1 MASPVNS
8 PKHSTE
14 IPAHVE
20 LPETKAND
28 KKHVTFGGVKVM
40 DTAAVTEFNEGK
52 RATKGAR
59 SKDTMESASGCC
71 LDPVFGCVKSTYA
84 TVKPYID
91 SAIDFCA
98 PYCQKVGEYI
108 SWAFNSL
115 WALVFG
121 AKDEKK
127 DAKADE
133 GTAASSLDPK
143 VTAAKERLTATID
156 ELQKKQA
163 AAAAAADAAPKVE
176 TPEVEEEEGDDLEEV
191 LTPKAATEQPKV
203 ATAAPKAEETS
214 QPSIQELQ
222 VRLQEITSFRTTYA
236 DAAKKPNTDKLTNDL
251 NAMPYFGP
259 KIREVVLKT
268 HRTEVNALLAKETDK
283 KEQDVIDLFL
293 KGKPEIIRA
302 VVLQV
307 ATTASVALS
316 KAEHQKA
323 MANQAAIKKQ
333 FGADTIAAPAIK
345 TALADTQ
352 PDSVGQVVADAT
364 VENKEREKA
373 DGSPATFNGEY
384 VQVEAEVADDA
395 KAAEEP
401 AVAST

>member
-1 MASPVNS
+1 MAAPVNS
-8 PKHSTE
+8 PKHDTATPV
-14 IPAHVE
+14 IANP
-20 LPETKAND
+20 PETKAER
-28 KKHVTFGGVKVM
+28 HVTFGGVQVM
-40 DTAAVTEFNEGK
+40 DTAALEKHHEAK
-52 RATKGAR
+52 RATKGPH

-71 LDPVFGCVKSTYA
+71 LDPVFSCVKSTYA

-98 PYCQKVGEYI
+98 PYCKKAGEYI

-115 WALVFG
+115 WALIFG

-127 DAKADE
+127 EPKADE
-133 GTAASSLDPK
+133 GKAASSPA
-143 VTAAKERLTATID
+143 VT
-156 ELQKKQA
+156 
-163 AAAAAADAAPKVE
+163 APKVE
-176 TPEVEEEEGDDLEEV
+176 TSEVKEEGDKWEEV

-214 QPSIQELQ
+214 QPSIEELQ
-222 VRLQEITSFRTTYA
+222 ARLQEITAFRTQYA
-236 DAAKKPNTDKLTNDL
+236 DATKKPNTDKLTDDL
-251 NAMPYFGP
+251 NAMPYYGL

-283 KEQDVIDLFL
+283 KEQEVIDQFL
-293 KGKPEIIRA
+293 KGRPEIIRA

-307 ATTASVALS
+307 ATTASVSLS

-333 FGADTIAAPAIK
+333 FAAETIPALAIK
-345 TALADTQ
+345 TALADADADAKQ

-364 VENKEREKA
+364 AASTESTVENKERENA
-373 DGSPATFNGEY
+373 DSSPAPSNGDY
-384 VQVEAEVADDA
+384 VKVEAEVAADT